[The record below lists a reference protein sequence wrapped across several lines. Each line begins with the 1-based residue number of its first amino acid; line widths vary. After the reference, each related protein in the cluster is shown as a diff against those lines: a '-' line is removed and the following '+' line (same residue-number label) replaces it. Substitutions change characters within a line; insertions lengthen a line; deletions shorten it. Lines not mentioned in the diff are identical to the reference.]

1 MVTINVPFFLSL
13 FFLFFYIIFADD
25 FSPAVRSVSPSPKSL
40 RKGIKDPNSCD
51 EPATIASFEP
61 VMVVNTKDLSIGL
74 RLEKFFE
81 DSFCK
86 WGIFVASNPYW
97 IMFISL
103 LVSVILS
110 LGVCYWKVT
119 TDPVD
124 LWVSSGSKA
133 RQDLNYFN
141 ENFWKFYRI
150 QQIVIAPAT
159 SGGKS
164 GHFNYTYVRNRK
176 NVTTEFGPAFNQT
189 FLLDIF
195 NLQRSIESLVYKA
208 PNGAKVSLDDIC
220 FKPLGKECATQ
231 SIFTYFLNNES
242 YILDANYGERI
253 EVCTR

>member
-1 MVTINVPFFLSL
+1 MKES
-13 FFLFFYIIFADD
+13 
-25 FSPAVRSVSPSPKSL
+25 
-40 RKGIKDPNSCD
+40 NSSD

-61 VMVVNTKDLSIGL
+61 VIVVNTKDLSIGL

-97 IMFISL
+97 VMFISL

-133 RQDLNYFN
+133 RQDMNYFN

-150 QQIVIAPAT
+150 QQIVIAPT
-159 SGGKS
+159 SSGSKS
-164 GHFNYTYVRNRK
+164 GHFNYTYVKSNGK
-176 NVTTEFGPAFNQT
+176 NTTLSFGPAFNQS
-189 FLLDIF
+189 FLLDVF
-195 NLQRSIESLVYKA
+195 KLQKSIEKLVYKS
-208 PNGAKVSLDDIC
+208 PNGREIMLDDIC

-231 SIFTYFLNNES
+231 SIFTYFLDDER
-242 YILDANYGERI
+242 YIIEPNYAERI